1 MNIDNAKKILG
12 YSPKF
17 SLKEGLKETWSW
29 YIKHSSQTVKRHNY
43 FK

>member
-12 YSPKF
+12 YSPEV

-29 YIKHSSQTVKRHNY
+29 YINNSVQNKKRHNY